1 MMDRSASSD
10 LRAAKLLMWL
20 YIDTGLAVFA
30 LMVLV
35 GIVMRAGQAHWIVL
49 APTTFY
55 SLMTLHGIG
64 MLASMAVCGMGAL
77 WYIMRSD
84 GPLDERVAWWT
95 YGLLVAGTV
104 AVVASVFP
112 GKFGAAWT
120 FLYPLPFIGT
130 YWPSWATGSFLIGLA
145 LVTLAFTMWCMQ
157 MLGAVLSR
165 YGGLRGAI
173 GWDYVVHAKEFKEA
187 GRTPP
192 PPYAF
197 AALLMGVDG
206 LLTGT
211 VGMVIGV
218 AMFVR
223 WLDPS
228 VVLDP
233 LWAKNLTYFFG
244 HAFANLTIYMALACV
259 YVALSRYTG
268 RAYHTSTVLA
278 VAWWGTLL
286 FVAIAYFHHLYM
298 DFVQPRPLQY
308 IGELASYLSALPTAV
323 VSIFGASLLV
333 YRSGMRWTMGSM
345 FIFAGLIGWLVGGM
359 GALLDATIPIN
370 FSLHNTLW
378 VPAHFHTYLL
388 EGVLLFIFGWVFLM
402 LEERSAQSSPVLTRW
417 LVGAGIFGGGA
428 VFLLGFYAAGAFEVP
443 RRYATQ
449 PSPGPEIAS
458 WATFGALIV
467 LIGLALCLIEAIRLA
482 IARPGPQAVGS
493 VAPTVAA
500 S

>member
-1 MMDRSASSD
+1 MTLQSNAGD

-20 YIDTGLAVFA
+20 YVDTGLAVFA
-30 LMVLV
+30 LMALA
-35 GIVMRAGQAHWIVL
+35 GLAMRAEQAHWL
-49 APTTFY
+49 AFAPTTFY

-77 WYIMRSD
+77 WYIMRAD

-95 YGLLVAGTV
+95 YGLLLAGTV
-104 AVVASVFP
+104 AVVASVIP

-130 YWPSWATGSFLIGLA
+130 YWPSWATGSFLVGLA
-145 LVTLAFTMWCMQ
+145 LVTLGFTMWCAQ
-157 MLGAVLSR
+157 MLGCVLSR
-165 YGGLRGAI
+165 YGGLRGAV
-173 GWDYVVHAKEFKEA
+173 GWDYVVHAKEFAAA

-211 VGMVIGV
+211 VGMVIGI
-218 AMFVR
+218 AMFVH

-228 VVLDP
+228 VPLDP
-233 LWAKNLTYFFG
+233 LWAKNLTYLFG

-259 YVALSRYTG
+259 YVALPRYTG

-323 VSIFGASLLV
+323 VSIFGATLLV
-333 YRSGMRWTMGSM
+333 YRSGMRWTMGSL
-345 FIFAGLIGWLVGGM
+345 FLFAGLIGWLIGGA

-388 EGVLLFIFGWVFLM
+388 EGVLLFIIGWVFMM
-402 LEERSAQSSPVLTRW
+402 LEERAKRSSSVAVRW

-428 VFLLGFYAAGAFEVP
+428 IFLLGFYAAGAYEVP
-443 RRYATQ
+443 RRYAMQ
-449 PSPGPEIAS
+449 PPPGPEMAS
-458 WATFGALIV
+458 WASVGAIIL
-467 LIGLALCLIEAIRLA
+467 LIGLALCLAEAVRLA
-482 IARPGPQAVGS
+482 TTRPVGEPAVAS
-493 VAPTVAA
+493 ASPAAA